1 VLSYEHPLNEHIRTL
16 LRLEGLFKKVLFHIK
31 GGDQSDH
38 HYALNLLLEMLR
50 MVGRKDLI
58 QDLIHGLNKQVL
70 SMQSLTG
77 NPSISPEVLRK
88 TLEKTKESVDMLR
101 NKRSNP
107 SISKNEWLMNI
118 KKRSSIPGG
127 ACGFDMPS
135 YHYWLNKSLEERNQD
150 FEVWLSELLPMY
162 KAIKMTLH
170 LLRSSGAESDYVAE
184 HGAYQQSIT
193 PSKKIQL
200 LKISMPNDSR
210 YYPEISGNK
219 YIININ
225 YYMASHFEKK
235 NASNDNVHFKMALC
249 NLM

>member
-1 VLSYEHPLNEHIRTL
+1 MLSYEHPLNEHIRTL
-16 LRLEGLFKKVLFHIK
+16 LRLERIFKNILFHIK

-38 HYALNLLLEMLR
+38 HYALSLLLGMLR
-50 MVGRKDLI
+50 MAGRKDLI
-58 QDLIHGLNKQVL
+58 VDLINGLEKQIRSMQSMTGNPNISPQVL
-70 SMQSLTG
+70 S
-77 NPSISPEVLRK
+77 K
-88 TLEKTKESVDMLR
+88 TLEKSKESVDMLR
-101 NKRSNP
+101 NKGDGLSMG
-107 SISKNEWLMNI
+107 KNEWLMNI
-118 KKRSSIPGG
+118 KKRSSLPGG
-127 ACGFDMPS
+127 ACEFDMPS